1 MAKNTSSSP
10 QDTHRVELCSA
21 IDIFQGLNG
30 AATTAVLFDAMLG
43 LALDYNQGP
52 DAYILV
58 RDGHACRVAA
68 QSEPSSSASDGSPDL
83 PAALTLALAVYDASA
98 PASVVHDSG
107 KVTILVPLT
116 GTTGH
121 QHGFLCVIQADPPAP
136 EALHT
141 LTLIAACGATMLDNL
156 TGLPNRHLLMD
167 RLRQA
172 IAMGERGNFV
182 VALAF
187 IDLDGLTE
195 VNDVYGM
202 AAGDL
207 LLRTVGD
214 RIIGCTRKCDTVA
227 RLEGGKFIL
236 ITLHNTILAPS
247 APERPAGEG
256 GYHSYVSDVLAKIVR
271 VLAEP
276 LMLAGEPYVATC
288 SIGVGVYPQAGH
300 DAETLLLHAEA
311 AMYSAK
317 RNGRNRIKFYA
328 GDPLPG

>member
-1 MAKNTSSSP
+1 MTKDTSSSP
-10 QDTHRVELCSA
+10 HDTHRVELCSA

-30 AATTAVLFDAMLG
+30 VATTAMLFDAMLG

-52 DAYILV
+52 DAYILL
-58 RDGHACRVAA
+58 REGHACHVAA
-68 QSEPSSSASDGSPDL
+68 QSGPLSSGNGGPPDL
-83 PAALTLALAVYDASA
+83 PATLALALAVHDASA
-98 PASVVHDSG
+98 PASVVHDG
-107 KVTILVPLT
+107 GRVTILVPLT

-121 QHGFLCVIQADPPAP
+121 QHGYLCVVQADVPDPD
-136 EALHT
+136 ALNT
-141 LTLIAACGATMLDNL
+141 LTLIAACGATLLDTL
-156 TGLPNRHLLMD
+156 TGQPNRHLLMD

-172 IAMGERGNFV
+172 IAMGERGHFV

-187 IDLDGLTE
+187 IDLDGLSE

-202 AAGDL
+202 AAGDM
-207 LLRTVGD
+207 LLRSVGD

-227 RLEGGKFIL
+227 RLEGGKFVL
-236 ITLHNTILAPS
+236 ITLHNTVLAPS

-256 GYHSYVSDVLAKIVR
+256 GYYSYVSDVLSKVQR

-276 LMLAGEPYVATC
+276 VMLAGEPYVATV
-288 SIGVGVYPQAGH
+288 SVGVGIYPQAGH
-300 DAETLLLHAEA
+300 DADTLLLHAEA

-328 GDPLPG
+328 GDPLP